1 MDKKFLVGFDVG
13 GTKCAVILGAAGTD
27 GELEFLERGVFPTA
41 EFREPERCIEEMTRL
56 ADGMLARHEL
66 TNDWLHGLGVSC
78 GRSAGQPRRSDSVA
92 ARICPAG

>member
-41 EFREPERCIEEMTRL
+41 EFREPERCIEEMTRES
-56 ADGMLARHEL
+56 A
-66 TNDWLHGLGVSC
+66 ND
-78 GRSAGQPRRSDSVA
+78 
-92 ARICPAG
+92 